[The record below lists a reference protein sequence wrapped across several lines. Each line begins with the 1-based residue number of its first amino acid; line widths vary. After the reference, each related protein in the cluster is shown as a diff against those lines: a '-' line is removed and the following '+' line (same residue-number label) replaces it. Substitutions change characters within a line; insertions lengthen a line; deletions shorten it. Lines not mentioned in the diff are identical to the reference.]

1 MMACKIRRT
10 WESIIFQRKS
20 KPQVTAPDD
29 KQVAIPEERITNP
42 DVQSVDLGYD
52 ALEETS
58 DDSPDENNKTCTK
71 VWLYL
76 PGNIY
81 MWSMQP
87 QAWLWDIFEK
97 AQESKLITTT
107 SKAVNAAEAP
117 DINEVNAAG
126 AVDIN
131 EVKIAESA
139 EEKLP
144 ECWKRTNL
152 KRQVHY
158 IETLYLGGRT
168 VCWGTW
174 EVLIRLPEIK
184 DL

>member
-87 QAWLWDIFEK
+87 QAWLRDIFEK
-97 AQESKLITTT
+97 AHGIQ
-107 SKAVNAAEAP
+107 ADDN
-117 DINEVNAAG
+117 NF
-126 AVDIN
+126 
-131 EVKIAESA
+131 
-139 EEKLP
+139 
-144 ECWKRTNL
+144 
-152 KRQVHY
+152 Q
-158 IETLYLGGRT
+158 GGQR
-168 VCWGTW
+168 CGSS
-174 EVLIRLPEIK
+174 RY
-184 DL
+184 